1 LTTLINKKQKM
12 KKKNISEGLYNL
24 IKEMVVDEMARTA
37 GTGGSYTITPEG
49 EEMLKRAK
57 ATGQVP
63 AGLNASKIAV
73 LAFLYKAK
81 QEGKRVQKIDYA
93 NERGVAQPAVN
104 PLFNALEIEGL
115 VSKSGYVST
124 RPGGGTSSRPGVD
137 LSSIL
142 GDLDI

>member
-1 LTTLINKKQKM
+1 M
-12 KKKNISEGLYNL
+12 KKKNISEGIYKL

-49 EEMLKRAK
+49 EEMLRQTK
-57 ATGQVP
+57 ATGQAPV
-63 AGLNASKIAV
+63 GLNASKIAV

-81 QEGKRVQKIDYA
+81 QDGRRVQKIDYA

-104 PLFNALEIEGL
+104 PLFNFLEMEGL

-124 RPGGGTSSRPGVD
+124 RPGGTSPRPGVD